1 MVLIFPTVVIGLEAI
16 YGRSYAE
23 LIALGTASF
32 VTFGIFSLPA
42 GWLADRWS
50 RRNMMAVFYFGCG
63 VSLFGAALAPN
74 LVWLAVALAALGMF
88 AAIYHPVGTAMLIEQ
103 ATTRGR
109 SLAFNGVC
117 GNLGVAFAAGI
128 TALLA
133 SVIGW
138 RGAFV
143 VPAVICILTG
153 IAYLRLVPDNHHR
166 SIKRDQTPDVRL
178 AAWIAVTVFCLFIVI
193 ALTAGLVFHI
203 VTVAL
208 PKIVDERLGDVSLI
222 LVGGLA
228 TLIFV
233 FGALAQFA
241 MGRLVEKFP
250 LHILFAAVAF
260 LQFAGVLWA
269 AYATG
274 ITILFALAAAI
285 IGIYAQ
291 VTVNDMVIARY
302 TADAWRGRVF
312 AVRYFLTFL
321 VSGAAVSLIAL
332 LHGRGG
338 FDLVLAVT
346 AVIALGFVVATAVI
360 AVLVNGVE
368 KERASVAAAGGI
380 KLRRHSPVCNLRLN
394 RCNDLTRPFFR
405 LARPLFARA
414 PSGRL
419 VSGFLIRLAR
429 AALRFR
435 VPQTKD
441 RGCSSWQSAGETRRH
456 GFDSCRL
463 LHNEDSSVG

>member
-1 MVLIFPTVVIGLEAI
+1 MADIIANPSDQAARRISIGFINFAHAIDHYVVLIFPTVVIGLEAI
-16 YGRSYAE
+16 YGRPYSE

-32 VTFGIFSLPA
+32 VTFGVFSLPA

-50 RRNMMAVFYFGCG
+50 RRNMMALFYFGCG
-63 VSLFGAALAPN
+63 VSLAGASLAPN
-74 LVWLAVALAALGMF
+74 LISLAIALAALGMF
-88 AAIYHPVGTAMLIEQ
+88 AAIYHPVGTAMLIAQ

-109 SLAFNGVC
+109 SLALNGVC

-128 TALLA
+128 TAVLA

-138 RGAFV
+138 RGAFL
-143 VPAVICILTG
+143 VPAGICILTG
-153 IAYLRLVPDNHHR
+153 IAYLRLVPDDH
-166 SIKRDQTPDVRL
+166 SKSVKRDATPDVRL
-178 AAWIAVTVFCLFIVI
+178 AAWIAATVFGLFIVI

-208 PKIVDERLGDVSLI
+208 PKIVDERLGDVSLV

-233 FGALAQFA
+233 FGALAQLA
-241 MGRLVEKFP
+241 MGRLSEKYP
-250 LHILFAAVAF
+250 LHILFAGIALWQF
-260 LQFAGVLWA
+260 LGVLWA

-274 ITILFALAAAI
+274 VTILFALAVAI
-285 IGIYAQ
+285 VGIYGQ

-346 AVIALGFVVATAVI
+346 ATIALGFVIATAVI

-368 KERASVAAAGGI
+368 KERA
-380 KLRRHSPVCNLRLN
+380 P
-394 RCNDLTRPFFR
+394 
-405 LARPLFARA
+405 A
-414 PSGRL
+414 PQP
-419 VSGFLIRLAR
+419 A
-429 AALRFR
+429 
-435 VPQTKD
+435 
-441 RGCSSWQSAGETRRH
+441 E
-456 GFDSCRL
+456 
-463 LHNEDSSVG
+463 

>member
-1 MVLIFPTVVIGLEAI
+1 MADVAISPNQAAEQARRISIGFINFAHAIDHYVVLIFPTVVIGLEAI

-32 VTFGIFSLPA
+32 VTFGVFSLPA

-63 VSLFGAALAPN
+63 VSLLGAALAPN

-128 TALLA
+128 TAVLA

-178 AAWIAVTVFCLFIVI
+178 AAWIAATVFGLFIVI

-346 AVIALGFVVATAVI
+346 AVIALGFVIATAVI

-368 KERASVAAAGGI
+368 KESASV
-380 KLRRHSPVCNLRLN
+380 
-394 RCNDLTRPFFR
+394 
-405 LARPLFARA
+405 
-414 PSGRL
+414 
-419 VSGFLIRLAR
+419 
-429 AALRFR
+429 
-435 VPQTKD
+435 PQP
-441 RGCSSWQSAGETRRH
+441 AE
-456 GFDSCRL
+456 
-463 LHNEDSSVG
+463 